1 MKDSNNVTGRGRT
14 TCPFYESL
22 DAILGTR
29 ASSSP
34 ISVIDSGGHSA
45 IDSAMVNGETTA
57 EGDISGRLLKCM
69 YYTLEIVYHNVI
81 RYDRATEFTGYR
93 CRGGNFYRRCG

>member
-69 YYTLEIVYHNVI
+69 YILG
-81 RYDRATEFTGYR
+81 DRIS
-93 CRGGNFYRRCG
+93 